1 MKKVIF
7 LFLVSVFLTSCR
19 QEEKSP
25 SILSNQ
31 VDSIGGECIAGCV
44 NYESIID
51 EAIVK
56 LVGQRNQR
64 GCIVVKGNESKV
76 SGSSYCLRTGPFR
89 VTNVDGK
96 QYVYSSILGNI
107 INDKGEEDAAH
118 ADIGTV
124 RLVKFQYLN
133 GKLNLIAASDYLE
146 EGNGF
151 GKAPSVS
158 LVVLKKNGEMGWVI
172 DSGYMNQGII
182 SGGTS
187 IYISDSKEKFQKVL
201 DVPVLAS
208 DCGRDEKCTSIES
221 QLHTIRGEGSSDYLA
236 INALVSVERKKNNTE
251 RFEFK
256 FEYDTKNGVYSVPKT
271 YETIFAS
278 SK

>member
-1 MKKVIF
+1 MKTVIF
-7 LFLVSVFLTSCR
+7 LFLVSVFLSSCH

-25 SILSNQ
+25 SNLSSQ
-31 VDSIGGECIAGCV
+31 VAPVGGECIAGCV

-51 EAIVK
+51 KAIVK

-64 GCIVVKGNESKV
+64 GCIVVTGKESKV

-89 VTNVDGK
+89 VTNVAGK

-124 RLVKFQYLN
+124 RLLKFQYLN
-133 GKLNLIAASDYLE
+133 GKLKLIAASDYLD

-158 LVVLKKNGEMGWVI
+158 LVVLKNNGEMGWVI
-172 DSGYMNQGII
+172 DSGYMNQGYIF
-182 SGGTS
+182 GGTS
-187 IYISDSKEKFQKVL
+187 IYVVDAKTRFQKVL

-221 QLHTIRGEGSSDYLA
+221 QLHTDRSEGLTNYLA
-236 INALVSVERKKNNTE
+236 IKAIVSVERNNKNTE

-256 FEYDTKNGVYSVPKT
+256 FEYDIKNGIYSPPKE
-271 YETIFAS
+271 YLEIFL
-278 SK
+278 KI